1 MSTWQDRVNKV
12 IKLKSPSGITFE
24 ALWKGNKRTKE
35 KKLGLFSYPKARG
48 TLAQDL
54 DVEGDKYP
62 LTIYFE
68 GPNHD
73 IDAQRFWNACN
84 ERGTWEVKHPVRGIL
99 TLQLVTVTEDIQ
111 PVTGGNITEMDG
123 DWIEVGIDN
132 PAASVAQLEDDVK
145 NQIDNTKAAAADQ
158 FANKVKVNK
167 PSLLARLKA
176 GVLKVVG
183 IINAIKSTIAG
194 IMATVAAIRATVMG
208 IITAG
213 VMLVNSLASAV
224 MTLILLPGQIINDTK
239 TRFAYFNQILDTTF
253 REFSKDFKSTY
264 GSGGANTAAVVEL
277 VATACVIGMA
287 ETLVD
292 AEFGTRE
299 EALSYLEQIEDAAMR
314 ATNGLDNIQKAYAG
328 NFIDQQYFSQS
339 DSFNDLAE
347 LLRRVRELI
356 LRRSFDL
363 SAAKR
368 ITLRRDR
375 APIEIA
381 LTEGVDFDVFIA
393 SNALKGDEILLLP
406 TGREVVVYQ

>member
-1 MSTWQDRVNKV
+1 MSSWQDRVNKT
-12 IKLKSPSGITFE
+12 IKLKSPSGIVFE

-48 TLAQDL
+48 TMAQDL

-62 LTIYFE
+62 LTFYFE

-73 IDAQRFWNACN
+73 ITAQRCWNAFN
-84 ERGTWEVKHPVRGIL
+84 ERGTWEVAHPVRGNL
-99 TLQLVTVTEDIQ
+99 TLQLVTATEDIQ
-111 PVTGGNITEMDG
+111 PVTGGNITEMDC

-132 PAASVAQLEDDVK
+132 PAASVAQLEDDVR

-158 FANKVKVNK
+158 FGDKAKVNK
-167 PSLLARLKA
+167 PSLRARLKA
-176 GVLKVVG
+176 GVLKVV
-183 IINAIKSTIAG
+183 AVVDKIKSTIAG
-194 IMATVAAIRATVMG
+194 VMATVAAIRATVMG
-208 IITAG
+208 VITAG

-224 MTLILLPGQIINDTK
+224 MSLILLPGQLINDTK

-253 REFSKDFKSTY
+253 RDFDKDFNSLY
-264 GSGGANTAAVVEL
+264 GSGSANTAAVVEL
-277 VATACVIGMA
+277 VATTCVVGMA

-292 AEFGTRE
+292 AEFSTRE
-299 EALSYLEQIEDAAMR
+299 EALTYLELIEDAAMR
-314 ATNGLDNIQKAYAG
+314 ATNGLDAIQKLYAEK
-328 NFIDQQYFSQS
+328 FIDQQYFSQS
-339 DSFNDLAE
+339 NSFNDVAE

-406 TGREVVVYQ
+406 TGREVVVYL